1 MRSVSFTSA
10 LHYAWH
16 GSGRRWDALPLQAV
30 GSGIGGF
37 LFWYLGL
44 KVPQAI
50 SNNPALS
57 TLASI
62 IIGGVAGVVFVFL
75 LRLCWWP
82 YYWRLEPHGGL
93 ATFLHTRLGTA
104 MWPAVL
110 TISGFLAFVLL
121 CGVGVIW
128 LSLQVLSGTSTPRI
142 SGTPNTIGSPDFVLL
157 PPEGRYKFKWDPVT
171 NPRIDIRLDT
181 NRNPDFNNN
190 PAFIVRNKTNTVAYN
205 IAAIWKS
212 ETATSLEELIKLPS
226 FSKFKFNMDSTGTK
240 FTLFA
245 PEGSFAIPFSYYLE
259 DSPTQIVPVIAKEA
273 EVYFPLQLLPVTA
286 LYLITKM
293 PPKLG
298 DTSDPFI
305 LRVSL
310 NWETSDGKRQQDYRL
325 RLSATNAKA
334 TDTDMPIAEGFLN
347 FNLEEIKR

>member
-1 MRSVSFTSA
+1 
-10 LHYAWH
+10 L
-16 GSGRRWDALPLQAV
+16 AV
-30 GSGIGGF
+30 
-37 LFWYLGL
+37 
-44 KVPQAI
+44 
-50 SNNPALS
+50 
-57 TLASI
+57 
-62 IIGGVAGVVFVFL
+62 
-75 LRLCWWP
+75 
-82 YYWRLEPHGGL
+82 
-93 ATFLHTRLGTA
+93 
-104 MWPAVL
+104 
-110 TISGFLAFVLL
+110 
-121 CGVGVIW
+121 
-128 LSLQVLSGTSTPRI
+128 RI
-142 SGTPNTIGSPDFVLL
+142 LL

-171 NPRIDIRLDT
+171 NPRIDIRSDT

-190 PAFIVRNKTNTVAYN
+190 AAFILRNKTNTVAYN

-226 FSKFKFNMDSTGTK
+226 FSKFKFNIDSTGTK

-273 EVYFPLQLLPVTA
+273 EVYFPVQLLPVTA

-334 TDTDMPIAEGFLN
+334 ADTDMPIAEGYLN